1 MTPLGT
7 QASYGK
13 ADWKKAG
20 TWDLTVAYNDVDAN
34 VYFGGTGLATD
45 ILKTF
50 KNPSATN
57 LTFWN
62 ALANVTLQKNVQLHA
77 EYAFAAD
84 AEGVND
90 EEDSW
95 TVSLN
100 YKF

>member
-1 MTPLGT
+1 MNFTDG
-7 QASYGK
+7 
-13 ADWKKAG
+13 
-20 TWDLTVAYNDVDAN
+20 LTGLQTNVISAYKDAN
-34 VYFGGTGLATD
+34 
-45 ILKTF
+45 
-50 KNPSATN
+50 N
-57 LTFWN
+57 LTYWN
-62 ALANVTLQKNVQLHA
+62 AIGNVTLQKNVQLHA